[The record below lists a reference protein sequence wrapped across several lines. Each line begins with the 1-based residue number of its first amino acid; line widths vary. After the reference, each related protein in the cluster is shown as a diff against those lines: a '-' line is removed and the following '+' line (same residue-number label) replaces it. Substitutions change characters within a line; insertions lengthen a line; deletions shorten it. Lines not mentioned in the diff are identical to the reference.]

1 MQIQLTRKQ
10 IINTFLIG
18 TMSLAIGGIHIP
30 PASAQVSRSDFRETA
45 RELNLSRSQM
55 REIAGI
61 MRSFNSEIEE
71 ILTPEQFELLQ
82 STRKQQRSQPQ
93 TQDPQELQEEL
104 NLTDSQ
110 SGQLAE
116 AREDMI
122 VELEA
127 VLAPYQ
133 LEGIMEKT
141 AFSQL

>member
-116 AREDMI
+116 AREGMV

-141 AFSQL
+141 AFIQL

>member
-1 MQIQLTRKQ
+1 
-10 IINTFLIG
+10 
-18 TMSLAIGGIHIP
+18 MSLAIGGIHIP